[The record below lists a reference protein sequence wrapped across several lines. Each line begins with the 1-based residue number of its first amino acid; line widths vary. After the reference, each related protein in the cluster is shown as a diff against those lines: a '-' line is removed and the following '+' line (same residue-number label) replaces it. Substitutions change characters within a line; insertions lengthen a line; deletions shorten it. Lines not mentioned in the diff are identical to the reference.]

1 MQPCLRALA
10 RNERIAVAIPTKN
23 RPEYLAA
30 LLTSLADQTFSDWML
45 VINDSSDVPVEQHA
59 AIRDLLGLL
68 KSRGHPVQTIRTH
81 TGWDRHQRA
90 MQALPP
96 EVELILRVDDD
107 VTLTPRFLD
116 DVQKPFRFFA
126 DRPVAAVGGCT
137 PETHLKPLDL
147 DVQLIQPQWAPTV
160 DDPSWRLQGNHYTS
174 CEVLEVESLL
184 GHAICYRRSAVEA
197 VGGWAVQG
205 YSDHA
210 YREET
215 DTCMRLRAVGYELL
229 VTTEALAWH
238 LYAPSGGSRTVEKTG
253 AGVFMTSD
261 TSQLRLDDAL
271 FRMRLE
277 ALKKAGL
284 SDRVLQR
291 YRLADLAAGKRRALP
306 MIGLRGRIKGLRR
319 TARRMVGRQLRRMLR
334 HGA

>member
-1 MQPCLRALA
+1 M
-10 RNERIAVAIPTKN
+10 AVAIPTKN

-68 KSRGHPVQTIRTH
+68 TSHGHPVQTIRTH

-137 PETHLKPLDL
+137 PETHLKALDL
-147 DVQLIQPQWAPTV
+147 DVQLIQPVGTDVGRSQLAV
-160 DDPSWRLQGNHYTS
+160 
-174 CEVLEVESLL
+174 VEPLHQPRCSKSRSP
-184 GHAICYRRSAVEA
+184 GHAIIGLGGRGGRRLGRS
-197 VGGWAVQG
+197 GLLRSCLPRRDR
-205 YSDHA
+205 YLHA
-210 YREET
+210 
-215 DTCMRLRAVGYELL
+215 A
-229 VTTEALAWH
+229 A
-238 LYAPSGGSRTVEKTG
+238 SGRIRTAGHDRG
-253 AGVFMTSD
+253 AG
-261 TSQLRLDDAL
+261 
-271 FRMRLE
+271 
-277 ALKKAGL
+277 
-284 SDRVLQR
+284 
-291 YRLADLAAGKRRALP
+291 LASL
-306 MIGLRGRIKGLRR
+306 
-319 TARRMVGRQLRRMLR
+319 
-334 HGA
+334 